1 MDRRTKI
8 LAIAFGAVIAYL
20 LLAQVVYPNWI
31 RPLLTIDERI
41 AERQADLEKLEKIQK
56 AVDDARIEYRDY
68 VARIGSFDPGRV
80 ETSIRDRLNALIE
93 KHKLENASTAPSRPV
108 EDRKTGLTTSV
119 ITVSAVGSLESAV
132 NFLKDVSEIPEL
144 VRVGNPAIYPAGT
157 GRKGEDQDLVNV
169 RLPIDVLVLPKNQ
182 VVGPIDP
189 ANLPKR
195 DSFVRHAGRDYSD
208 IWNRK
213 FFTPY
218 VELPPLRV
226 DVQKMLNVEVG
237 QQGILQATA
246 SGGDGNY
253 TFAWTPTDGLAEPN
267 QARTPIDTTVPRTQ
281 TYTVTVTD
289 TVKDRVPVT
298 ATVAVN
304 VREKPAPKPVD
315 PSPPPPPPPPQVVE
329 VKRDP
334 DHATK
339 QVVMTL
345 LRNAGNSRTNE
356 LMVFNSKNKDT
367 TYHKVTEDLDGG
379 KLVFVHQTGGIVHRK
394 GQFFVY
400 PLGTGFDE
408 HMEYKLADNYPELKA
423 AAERAVA
430 LQTAQAEAKRQVP
443 PVEEPVGTLPGEAQ
457 PTLDSRGG
465 EDAAPTPI
473 NNPAATVAED
483 AGPIFPVPGDSE
495 EQTALMGPPGATVP
509 EPATQN
515 PTTNAA
521 PAPTTQNQNL
531 PAQPGAKT
539 SDPKKPPRSGN
550 TRQPPPKKGKPPG
563 RV

>member
-1 MDRRTKI
+1 MNRRTKI

-20 LLAQVVYPNWI
+20 LIAQVVYPSWI

-41 AERQADLEKLEKIQK
+41 AERREDLEKLEKIQK

-80 ETSIRDRLNALIE
+80 ETAIRDRLNALIE
-93 KHKLENASTAPSRPV
+93 KHQLQNANTAPSRPV

-144 VRVGNPAIYPAGT
+144 IRVGNPAIYPAGT

-169 RLPIDVLVLPKNQ
+169 RLPIDVLVLPKNP

-189 ANLPKR
+189 ANLPR
-195 DSFVRHAGRDYSD
+195 SENFVRHAGRDYSD

-213 FFTPY
+213 FFTPPL
-218 VELPPLRV
+218 ELPPLRV
-226 DVQKMLNVEVG
+226 DVQRMLNVDVG

-253 TFAWTPTDGLAEPN
+253 TFTWTPTDGIVEPN
-267 QARTPIDTTVPRTQ
+267 QARTPIDTSTPRTQ

-304 VREKPAPKPVD
+304 VKEPKPTPKPTD
-315 PSPPPPPPPPQVVE
+315 IPPPPPPPPVIVE
-329 VKRDP
+329 RRDP
-334 DHATK
+334 EAATK

-345 LRNAGNSRTNE
+345 LRNAGNTRTNE
-356 LMVFNSKNKDT
+356 LMIFNSRNKET
-367 TYHKVTEDLDGG
+367 TYHKVTEDFDGG
-379 KLVFVHQTGGIVHRK
+379 KLVFVHQTGGIVHRNGK
-394 GQFFVY
+394 YLVY
-400 PLGTGFDE
+400 PLGAGFNE
-408 HMEYKLADNYPELKA
+408 HMEYKAAENYPELKA

-430 LQTAQAEAKRQVP
+430 LETAQAEAKRQALP
-443 PVEEPVGTLPGEAQ
+443 IAQPPGAQPVETQ

-465 EDAAPTPI
+465 Q
-473 NNPAATVAED
+473 D
-483 AGPIFPVPGDSE
+483 AGADSAGPVFPAPGE
-495 EQTALMGPPGATVP
+495 GGEGAAIMGPPDQTAPVP
-509 EPATQN
+509 TQD
-515 PTTNAA
+515 PTTQPS
-521 PAPTTQNQNL
+521 PAPTTQNQDP

-539 SDPKKPPRSGN
+539 PDPNKPPRSGN
-550 TRQPPPKKGKPPG
+550 TRPRPSNRGKPPG